1 MASLELRD
9 RDGIVTPEGLIFRV
23 FGYTHPLEG
32 FICDAEY
39 APSELFQ
46 SKNPKAFRSD
56 GERVFYKFYEDEGW
70 KFIQKKYPQHM
81 IIHKPLGKKVVGV
94 RHNSIAE
101 VRKPE
106 ETLRRFVESGPKDA
120 LIQALR
126 RVLKV
131 TVEEQGLSISDFGVF
146 GSLLHGFY
154 NPKFS
159 DIDIVV
165 YGRSNVEKIRS
176 ILKEL
181 YMERKSCFRNEFA
194 DDTPVVGKP
203 WRFKNINQEDFV
215 WHQKRK
221 LIYAVFNDDLSG
233 RTIKVEFEPVK
244 TWAEIKN
251 EYLEIKRIVWKGW
264 VKAILRV
271 IDDADGPFMPSI
283 YLVEPIEVI
292 NGPKCN
298 DIVRIVSYLE
308 EFRLQCW
315 RDEIVYVEGN
325 LEEIETKSGLF
336 HQVTLTYGPRYY
348 EQALKVVKPTSAS

>member
-1 MASLELRD
+1 MAHLELRD

-23 FGYTHPLEG
+23 FGYMHPQDG

-46 SKNPKAFRSD
+46 SENPKAFRSD

-70 KFIQKKYPQHM
+70 KFIHKNYPQHM

-94 RHNSIAE
+94 QRKNIAE

-106 ETLRRFVESGPKDA
+106 KTLRRLIESGPKDA
-120 LIQALR
+120 LTQALR
-126 RVLKV
+126 RVLKL
-131 TVEEQGLSISDFGVF
+131 TVEEHGLSIGDFGVF

-154 NPKFS
+154 NPRFS
-159 DIDIVV
+159 DIDIIV
-165 YGRSNVEKIRS
+165 YGRSNIEKIRS

-194 DDTPVVGKP
+194 DDTPIKGKS
-203 WRFKNINQEDFV
+203 WHFKNINPSEFV
-215 WHQKRK
+215 WHQRRK
-221 LIYAVFNDDLSG
+221 LIYALFDDEASG

-244 TWAEIKN
+244 AWSEIRN
-251 EYLEIKRIVWKGW
+251 EYLEIKKIIWKGW
-264 VKAILRV
+264 IKAVLRV
-271 IDDADGPFMPSI
+271 IDDTDGPFMPSI
-283 YLVEPIEVI
+283 YHVEPVEIIE
-292 NGPKCN
+292 GPRCDN
-298 DIVRIVSYLE
+298 IARVVSYLE
-308 EFRLQCW
+308 EFRLQCQK
-315 RDEIVYVEGN
+315 DEIVYIEGN

-348 EQALKVVKPTSAS
+348 EQTLKVVKPLNL